1 MGMPP
6 KNPLSGNGS
15 YFDVL
20 CQMASKYLD
29 IGLCFDGYD
38 EVVEKYQKASIS
50 NKDENWELAKELN
63 AWSEY
68 CSTIANYIQNQFLDA
83 ETTKVQIHSEKSI
96 KFSEKNVSAGERF
109 ANTDS
114 EVVKARLKRNSLKSL
129 YDSLIARKDF
139 LDKAFYQCKNNIQ
152 QVS

>member
-6 KNPLSGNGS
+6 KNPLGHAN
-15 YFDVL
+15 YFDAL
-20 CQMASKYLD
+20 CQIASKYLD
-29 IGLCFDGYD
+29 IPLCFDGYD
-38 EVVEKYQKASIS
+38 EVVEKYQNASV
-50 NKDENWELAKELN
+50 NNRDENWELAKQLN

-83 ETTKVQIHSEKSI
+83 ETEKIQIHSVKSI
-96 KFSEKNVSAGERF
+96 GFSEKNVSAGERF
-109 ANTDS
+109 ANTDE
-114 EVVKARLKRNSLKSL
+114 EVVKSRLKRNALKSL

-152 QVS
+152 QVN